1 MGKPLQMKKLRPS
14 NPFDKKQ
21 KTMGLNS
28 NVLEE
33 QQLSDVDE
41 EEEKRIAIAFTEVK
55 QGSVYRDR

>member
-1 MGKPLQMKKLRPS
+1 MKKLRPS